1 MSWIERCY
9 QTYENNI
16 TEVGVPSVNR
26 LGRELPVLLPVG
38 HTSQKVH
45 VEISLTKEGKFL
57 FARILRMDEMTT
69 IIPCTEESSAR
80 TSGPVPHPLV
90 DKLQYIAG
98 DYGKYGGSK
107 KMMWAEY
114 LKQLR
119 DWCNSPYGLPQV
131 RAVLFY
137 LEKGC
142 LIEDLIEDGI
152 LFIGSDGKLVKKWT
166 GAKEETPLYFKL

>member
-1 MSWIERCY
+1 
-9 QTYENNI
+9 
-16 TEVGVPSVNR
+16 
-26 LGRELPVLLPVG
+26 
-38 HTSQKVH
+38 
-45 VEISLTKEGKFL
+45 
-57 FARILRMDEMTT
+57 
-69 IIPCTEESSAR
+69 
-80 TSGPVPHPLV
+80 
-90 DKLQYIAG
+90 
-98 DYGKYGGSK
+98 
-107 KMMWAEY
+107 MWAEY

-166 GAKEETPLYFKL
+166 GAKEETPLIFQTITGGIKQKLLFVLT